1 MSVSIDEEKVEADGK
16 WDGLKDYL
24 TNTNLSKDL
33 ITEKYSQLWKI
44 EKPFRKTKTDLK
56 IRPIYH
62 FKSRRIEAHICIS
75 FAAYKICKELE
86 RQLKEKQSSLSPE
99 KAIDIAKTIYSISLT
114 TRTTKERVTK
124 TLILNEEQKNL
135 MTVFDL

>member
-1 MSVSIDEEKVEADGK
+1 MNGSIDEEKVEADGK

-33 ITEKYSQLWKI
+33 ITDKYSQLWKI

-75 FAAYKICKELE
+75 FATYKI
-86 RQLKEKQSSLSPE
+86 
-99 KAIDIAKTIYSISLT
+99 
-114 TRTTKERVTK
+114 
-124 TLILNEEQKNL
+124 
-135 MTVFDL
+135 